1 MNDMSMPDMTV
12 VVEENALLARIYARM
27 PLDVQMSFTPEQIAA
42 LGAATYDPPTPH
54 KVAIRRVFGMFG
66 KRYYFALFMGRDRR
80 GNRESFVPVNEFRAD
95 WRYVVSVLGT
105 LGLIFALIAL
115 AATQVWLY
123 AASAVG
129 GPYRPVSFQEFT
141 LPGLSDGLKRF
152 F

>member
-12 VVEENALLARIYARM
+12 VVEDNALLARIYARM

-66 KRYYFALFMGRDRR
+66 KRYYFALFMGHDRR

-129 GPYRPVSFQEFT
+129 GPYRPVAFQEFT